1 MGWATLWAT
10 HTSFKKL
17 IWSPWSCF
25 VVAESM
31 WTLLTP
37 TNWRGRVGERLKQ
50 EKKDGSVT
58 WNVKK
63 QSILSKIDPNWKF
76 LLRIYYF
83 RKKYLAKRHAHSV
96 IFVKRLGFF
105 LSKMAKSGH
114 TEGLLSKKVAKKSCW
129 LGSRV
134 TRWVCE
140 KVAQN
145 LCSPTHF

>member
-83 RKKYLAKRHAHSV
+83 RKKIFGKKACTFSDFCETFGIFFVQNGQIRSHWRLAKQ
-96 IFVKRLGFF
+96 
-105 LSKMAKSGH
+105 KSSEKIVLAWQQGDQMS
-114 TEGLLSKKVAKKSCW
+114 LWKS
-129 LGSRV
+129 RP
-134 TRWVCE
+134 
-140 KVAQN
+140 K
-145 LCSPTHF
+145 FM